1 LCSERKRPERIE
13 LSSKTGLPKDTLGR
27 GLTAAAL
34 KQLDRD
40 NRNQEDDSEDDLVT
54 VASR

>member
-1 LCSERKRPERIE
+1 MIQ

-34 KQLDRD
+34 KQLDRE
-40 NRNQEDDSEDDLVT
+40 NRDSDQEDDVVT
-54 VASR
+54 VASRWDMVSLPG